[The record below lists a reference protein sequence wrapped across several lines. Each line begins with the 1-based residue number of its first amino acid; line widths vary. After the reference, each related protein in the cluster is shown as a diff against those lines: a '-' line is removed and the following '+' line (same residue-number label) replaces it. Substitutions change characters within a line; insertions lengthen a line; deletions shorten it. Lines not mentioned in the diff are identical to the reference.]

1 MHDHLVRRSD
11 AIDWAPSRG
20 RIRVKDAV
28 SAPLRIMLVDAIPER
43 LEILAATL
51 AAAGHRIVARLSA
64 GADLHSEVIKID
76 PDVVIIEID
85 APNRDILEDMHA
97 INRETPRPIIVF
109 TQDEDPDL
117 IRAAVKAGVSAY
129 VVGSLDA
136 RRVEPVMNVAIAR
149 FEQFQSLQRE
159 LTDARTALADR
170 KIIERAKGVLMKQRS
185 MDEAAA
191 YAALRSQA
199 MARNLK
205 LVELARSLVAAAE
218 LLA

>member
-1 MHDHLVRRSD
+1 
-11 AIDWAPSRG
+11 
-20 RIRVKDAV
+20 
-28 SAPLRIMLVDAIPER
+28 MLVDAIPER
-43 LEILAATL
+43 REILAATL
-51 AAAGHRIVARLSA
+51 AVAGHRIVARLSA

-85 APNRDILEDMHA
+85 APNRDILKDMHA

-129 VVGSLDA
+129 VVGDLDA
-136 RRVEPVMNVAIAR
+136 RRVEPVMNEAIAR

-170 KIIERAKGVLMKQRS
+170 KIIERAKGVLMKQRG